1 MSDAESTLAAWHAR
15 ESELQ
20 ASRHGG
26 EAALQAC
33 ASTTFLMLDGAH
45 R

>member
-1 MSDAESTLAAWHAR
+1 MIDSESTLAAWRAR

-33 ASTTFLMLDGAH
+33 ASTTCLILVGAH

>member
-1 MSDAESTLAAWHAR
+1 MSDAESTLAARRAR

-33 ASTTFLMLDGAH
+33 ASATILMLDGVH